1 MLVNGKS
8 EDQLSK
14 NIATKA
20 KVPRQPAGTK
30 AEKATAKQSP
40 KRDSIGNEIGA
51 KTATTPS
58 GRIVNNATLV
68 SSAFGTAAISMEL
81 WSFVKT
87 TDCDLVD
94 ELRGQ
99 TEKLK
104 KGDLT
109 NVEEMLYCQ
118 AVTLQAVF
126 ARTLQHAITNESMK
140 HQNTMLTLA
149 FKAQAQCRT
158 TLETLANIKNPRA
171 VAFVKQANIANNQ
184 QVNNGAGEPSD
195 ANARAREKT
204 LPIEQ
209 NELITFPKANHA
221 ETMDSRTKG
230 SAGTGDSALEAVG
243 SVDRPEISVG

>member
-1 MLVNGKS
+1 M
-8 EDQLSK
+8 SK
-14 NIATKA
+14 NVANKA
-20 KVPRQPAGTK
+20 KAPRRPAAINAGRG
-30 AEKATAKQSP
+30 TAKQSQ
-40 KRDSIGNEIGA
+40 KRDSTESGTVPETVV
-51 KTATTPS
+51 TAN
-58 GRIVNNATLV
+58 GRVFNNAALV
-68 SSAFGTAAISMEL
+68 SSALGSAATSMER
-81 WSFVKT
+81 WSFAKT
-87 TDCDLVD
+87 TGGDLVD
-94 ELRGQ
+94 ELHRQ
-99 TEKLK
+99 TQQLK
-104 KGDLT
+104 KGDMT

-118 AVTLQAVF
+118 AVTLQSVF

-184 QVNNGAGEPSD
+184 QVNNGAGESSD
-195 ANARAREKT
+195 ANARARKKN

-243 SVDRPEISVG
+243 SVDWPEVPGG